1 MIVTANSLAPD
12 PVWELTRRYAADPR
26 PSRLDLTLGVYRDDS
41 LRAPVMDAV
50 HAAERILLARRESKQ
65 YRGPSGH
72 PDFTARMST
81 LLLGEELAER
91 AIGVQ
96 TVAGTGALRLLA
108 EFLAHF
114 EPGRRVILG
123 APSYVNHA
131 PVLRA
136 AGLEI
141 HSVPFVD
148 ESGLPWL
155 EPTIDALRSARPGDA
170 VLLQGNCHNPTG
182 ASLTSAMWD
191 RLTDEIVRAGVV
203 PFLDQAYYGL
213 GDGLEEDLAGMRRL
227 LARVPEAVISVSC
240 SKAFSLYSERVGCAL
255 LLLDPSGAAGAM
267 HTLEGIARTAY
278 SQPPHHGAAIVATI
292 LQDEELEHS
301 WRGELDRMRNRVTLL
316 RDRLVTGALSA
327 GAPAEFAALRD
338 QRGLFLSLPLSPAAM
353 HRLQREFGV
362 YGLPSGR
369 INLAGVPGV
378 AVDALS
384 AALAEVAAEDA
395 ARGALVRA
403 VA

>member
-1 MIVTANSLAPD
+1 MIVTAHSLAPD

-26 PSRLDLTLGVYRDDS
+26 PDRLDLTLGVYRDEN
-41 LRAPVMDAV
+41 LQAPVMDAV
-50 HAAERILLARRESKQ
+50 HDAERLLLGRRESKQ

-72 PDFTARMST
+72 PAFTARMSS
-81 LLLGEELAER
+81 LLLGEELAQR

-136 AGLEI
+136 AGLDI
-141 HSVPFVD
+141 HAVPFLD
-148 ESGLPWL
+148 ASGRPWL
-155 EPTIDALRSARPGDA
+155 EPTVDALRSARPGDA
-170 VLLQGNCHNPTG
+170 VLLQGNCHNPSG
-182 ASLTSAMWD
+182 ASLTPAMWD
-191 RLTDEIVRAGVV
+191 RLTDEIIRAGVI
-203 PFLDQAYYGL
+203 PFIDQAYYGL
-213 GDGLEEDLAGMRRL
+213 GDGFEEDLAGMRRL
-227 LARVPEAVISVSC
+227 LARVPEGVVSVSC

-255 LLLDPSGAAGAM
+255 LLLDPSGTPGAM
-267 HTLEGIARTAY
+267 STLEAIARAAY

-292 LQDEELEHS
+292 LGDEELERS
-301 WRGELDRMRNRVTLL
+301 WRDELERMRNRVTRL
-316 RDRLVTGALSA
+316 RDGLIGGALAA
-327 GAPAEFAALRD
+327 GAPARFAALRD
-338 QRGLFLSLPLSPAAM
+338 QRGLFLSLPLSPTAM
-353 HRLQREFGV
+353 HRLQHDFGA

-369 INLAGVPGV
+369 INLAGVPRT
-378 AVDALS
+378 AVDRLAS
-384 AALAEVAAEDA
+384 ALAEVAAEDDA
-395 ARGALVRA
+395 VRA